1 MYVIPE
7 AKLANAEQIAKN
19 LVKARETWTGLTD
32 FPGDLP
38 TSLDEA
44 YAIQPSSIKSWKKP
58 LIGWK
63 IGGIGDAHSHLG
75 SKKLAGPIYQDNLV
89 FDSGKRNKML
99 GIKGGFAAI
108 EGEIVIK
115 TAVDLKPGMYGT
127 MPLQDMIASVHI
139 GVEIAGSSILRAN
152 PIGPMCVI
160 SDSGC
165 NAGQIVGREIKDWR
179 DRDFS
184 QIYESVTID
193 GKQVGRKAIGPFIDG
208 PMTSFAF
215 LIKNCSDRGFDLP
228 AGSYITTGAI
238 SGVHDTHI
246 GTVSKVEFEGIGSIE
261 IELVSGAK

>member
-7 AKLANAEQIAKN
+7 AKRANAEQIAKN

-44 YAIQPSSIKSWKKP
+44 YAIQTLSIKAWKKP

>member
-7 AKLANAEQIAKN
+7 AKRANAEQIAEN
-19 LVKARETWTGLTD
+19 LVKARETWTGLAE
-32 FPGDLP
+32 FPGELP

-44 YAIQPSSIKSWKKP
+44 YAIQTLSIKAWKKP
-58 LIGWK
+58 LVGWK
-63 IGGIGDAHSHLG
+63 IGGIGGEHSHLG
-75 SKKLAGPIYQDNLV
+75 SKKLAGPIYEDNLV

-99 GIKGGFAAI
+99 GIENGFAAI

-152 PIGPMCVI
+152 PIGPMCI
-160 SDSGC
+160 IPDSGC
-165 NAGQIVGREIKDWR
+165 NAGQIIGREIEDWR

-184 QIYESVTID
+184 KVYESVTID

-215 LIKNCSDRGFDLP
+215 LIKNCSDRGFDLS

-238 SGVHDTHI
+238 SGLSLIHI
-246 GTVSKVEFEGIGSIE
+246 
-261 IELVSGAK
+261 